1 MEKEL
6 EKRIEELA
14 ERSQRS
20 GRVTMTSFLTPA
32 ELFEANAWAERQDW
46 CNSLAFGGHPACERQ
61 VMFFLP
67 DYMEPEDFSGED
79 YIHALRVRAYYAA
92 PGHRDYMGAA
102 LGLGIRREFMG
113 DIWVE
118 EDSAV
123 IFCLPSVERLLLEE
137 LKTVGRANVKVSP
150 LSLSELPEPERKVK
164 TMSFTVKSMRL
175 DAVAGHMF
183 GLSRSAAAEAIRQG
197 GVSLN
202 YTPCLH
208 VDAPVSA
215 GDILSLRGRGK
226 GALTSVGEK
235 SKKDRI
241 FLEAEIYL

>member
-14 ERSQRS
+14 DRCQRT
-20 GRVTMTSFLTPA
+20 GRVTQTGFLTPA
-32 ELFEANAWAERQDW
+32 ELFEANAWAARQDW
-46 CNSLAFGGHPACERQ
+46 CRSFAFGGHPACERQ

-67 DYMEPEDFSGED
+67 DYMEPADLSGED
-79 YIHALRVRAYYAA
+79 YIHALRVQAYYAA

-118 EDSAV
+118 DDSAV
-123 IFCLPSVERLLLEE
+123 IFCLPSVEGLLLEE
-137 LKTVGRANVKVSP
+137 LRTVGRANVKVSP
-150 LSLSELPEPERKVK
+150 LPLSDLPEPQRKV
-164 TMSFTVKSMRL
+164 TAMSFTVKSLRL

-183 GLSRSAAAEAIRQG
+183 GLSRTAAAEAIRQG
-197 GVSLN
+197 AVSLN

-208 VDAPVSA
+208 VDAPISE
-215 GDILSLRGRGK
+215 GDILSLRGHGK
-226 GALTSVGEK
+226 GALTRIGER

>member
-20 GRVTMTSFLTPA
+20 GRVTMTGFLTPA

-164 TMSFTVKSMRL
+164 TMSFTVKSLRL

-197 GVSLN
+197 AVS
-202 YTPCLH
+202 
-208 VDAPVSA
+208 
-215 GDILSLRGRGK
+215 
-226 GALTSVGEK
+226 
-235 SKKDRI
+235 
-241 FLEAEIYL
+241 